1 MLRLTEDLVFTRKV
15 RIIMPFGQQSPYPFT
30 LAGAQT
36 SAPAVA
42 GVYGL
47 VNSARWIYIGQSDN
61 LKEELLRHLVG
72 SGDAVLKW
80 GPTGFVFEVCSGQS
94 RQLRV
99 DSLLREYVPICNIGA
114 TLRLGEAEK
123 VDKTDSPLRFILK
136 GFSQSQ
142 SVRRYDFEGIA
153 KDYARS
159 QFTVCADVNLVRV
172 YGIAMQ
178 ELPLLCLE
186 LLERTAER
194 DTEHRLV
201 FTEDQMRQHRD
212 QRLAA
217 RAAASQKKKPPR
229 RPSSPNVGNA
239 WRSTAQPA
247 ARNGA

>member
-1 MLRLTEDLVFTRKV
+1 
-15 RIIMPFGQQSPYPFT
+15 MPFEQQSPYPFT
-30 LAGAQT
+30 VAGTHAK
-36 SAPAVA
+36 APAAA

-61 LKEELLRHLVG
+61 LKEELLRHLL
-72 SGDAVLKW
+72 SSDDSVLKW

-94 RQLRV
+94 RQIRV
-99 DSLLREYVPICNIGA
+99 DSLLREYVPICSIGA
-114 TLRLGEAEK
+114 TLRHGEAEK

-142 SVRRYDFEGIA
+142 GVRRYDFEGIG
-153 KDYARS
+153 KDYGRS

-186 LLERTAER
+186 LLERTGER
-194 DTEHRLV
+194 DTDGRLV

-217 RAAASQKKKPPR
+217 RAAAAQRKKAPR

-239 WRSTAQPA
+239 WRASAQPA
-247 ARNGA
+247 PGNRA